1 MDPERLFGLLSSIQA
16 NFFLE
21 EEIESELLL
30 AGFWCCHRRGSRGVR
45 LVLLLLLLM
54 GKVKGDIDRPAG
66 FLTFGGEMEAE
77 AFVIRGFDE
86 F

>member
-45 LVLLLLLLM
+45 LVLLLLVM
-54 GKVKGDIDRPAG
+54 GKVKGDIDGPTG
-66 FLTFGGEMEAE
+66 FLTFGGQMEAE